1 MASGDPVTVAPGD
14 CFDEAMELVA
24 RHKVHQLPV
33 VDDGRLVGVV
43 SQADIALGAKEA
55 KTGAVV
61 EQISQ
66 PTSVARER

>member
-1 MASGDPVTVAPGD
+1 MTRSPSRRATSLDD
-14 CFDEAMELVA
+14 AMELMA
-24 RHKVHQLPV
+24 RHKVRRLPV

>member
-1 MASGDPVTVAPGD
+1 M
-14 CFDEAMELVA
+14 A
-24 RHKVHQLPV
+24 RHKVRRLPV